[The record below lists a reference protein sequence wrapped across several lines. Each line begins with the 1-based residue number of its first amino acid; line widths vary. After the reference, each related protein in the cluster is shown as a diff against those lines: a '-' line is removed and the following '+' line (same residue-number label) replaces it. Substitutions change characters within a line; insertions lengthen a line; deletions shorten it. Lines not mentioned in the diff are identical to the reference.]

1 MEITRSYK
9 SLESVKL
16 ITIGK
21 KLTFAYKVVKT
32 HSYSIIC
39 DAAIAKQALPPSQA
53 SFQAQMQTKQ
63 LALSLNFQIIEGKK
77 KIWTTIII
85 TIESWT
91 QDSVISVAKLCAVQT
106 KIVLSAP

>member
-32 HSYSIIC
+32 HSYSIIF

-77 KIWTTIII
+77 K
-85 TIESWT
+85 
-91 QDSVISVAKLCAVQT
+91 DMNNNYNYN
-106 KIVLSAP
+106 

>member
-9 SLESVKL
+9 SLESFKL
-16 ITIGK
+16 ITIVK

-39 DAAIAKQALPPSQA
+39 DVAKAKQALRPSQA

-63 LALSLNFQIIEGKK
+63 LALSLNFQIIEEKK
-77 KIWTTIII
+77 RY
-85 TIESWT
+85 E
-91 QDSVISVAKLCAVQT
+91 QQL
-106 KIVLSAP
+106 